1 MSIMKATLITTI
13 SIEMLELGDIE
24 DRWCVR
30 STSDSLRLQ
39 IYWQRV
45 SLGGYPLRPQLKQL
59 LGKLEVS
66 LVIDKEE
73 LHVFGVLRFARG

>member
-1 MSIMKATLITTI
+1 MSIMKAPLITTI

-39 IYWQRV
+39 IY
-45 SLGGYPLRPQLKQL
+45 
-59 LGKLEVS
+59 
-66 LVIDKEE
+66 
-73 LHVFGVLRFARG
+73 